1 MTNIFNTI
9 LKKTIEIFKESL
21 VVALPLYKIMI
32 PMIILVK
39 ILKEMG
45 FVEILGQ
52 WLAPLMSIVGLPG
65 SMGLV
70 WAATLLGGFFP
81 GIIIFADLASTEIL
95 TVGQVTVLS
104 SLMLIAHSLP
114 IELQITDKAGS
125 YWLSMGCIRIGGALL
140 YGVILNYILV
150 WGDFL
155 NERSTLLWY
164 PESVSVGLQT
174 WVLEQIKGLLIMF
187 IVLFFLL
194 QFMKLRDLLGFNKI
208 LKFFFQPLLG
218 KIGIGKEATNITV
231 IGMTLG
237 IAYGGGLIIRES
249 RNGTIPPRDIFFSL
263 VLMGL
268 FHSVIEDTLLLLLL
282 GGSIWGFLVGRL
294 MFALFAVWLM
304 VKLFS
309 LISEKR
315 FQSLFFKAKLFQK
328 AVSTREHSV

>member
-1 MTNIFNTI
+1 MTNVFNPI
-9 LKKTIEIFKESL
+9 LKNFIDIIKESL

-52 WLAPLMSIVGLPG
+52 LLAPIMAIVGLPG

-81 GIIIFADLASTEIL
+81 GIIIFADLASNEIL
-95 TVGQVTVLS
+95 TVGQVTILS

-114 IELQITDKAGS
+114 VELQITHKAGS
-125 YWLSMGCIRIGGALL
+125 HWLCMGFIRIGGALL
-140 YGVILNYILV
+140 YGVILNQILV
-150 WGDFL
+150 WGDWL
-155 NERSTLLWY
+155 TERSTLLWY
-164 PESVSVGLQT
+164 PESEAVNLQT
-174 WVLEQIKGLLIMF
+174 WALEQIKGLLIMLV
-187 IVLFFLL
+187 VLFILL

-218 KIGIGKEATNITV
+218 KLGIGKEATNITV

-237 IAYGGGLIIRES
+237 IAFGGGLIIRES

-268 FHSVIEDTLLLLLL
+268 FHSVIEDTLLMLLL

-294 MFALFAVWLM
+294 IFALFAVWLM
-304 VKLFS
+304 VRLFS
-309 LISEKR
+309 LISDERFKR
-315 FQSLFFKAKLFQK
+315 FLFK
-328 AVSTREHSV
+328 TE

>member
-1 MTNIFNTI
+1 MTNVFNPI
-9 LKKTIEIFKESL
+9 LKNFIDIIKESL

-52 WLAPLMSIVGLPG
+52 LLAPIMAIVGLPG

-81 GIIIFADLASTEIL
+81 GIIIFADLASNEIL
-95 TVGQVTVLS
+95 TVGQVTILS

-114 IELQITDKAGS
+114 VELQITHKAGS
-125 YWLSMGCIRIGGALL
+125 HWLCMGFIRIGGALL
-140 YGVILNYILV
+140 YGVILNQILV
-150 WGDFL
+150 WGDWL

-164 PESVSVGLQT
+164 PESEAVNLQT
-174 WVLEQIKGLLIMF
+174 WALEQIKGLIIMF
-187 IVLFFLL
+187 VVLFLLL

-218 KIGIGKEATNITV
+218 KLGIGKEATNITV

-237 IAYGGGLIIRES
+237 IAFGGGLIIRES

-268 FHSVIEDTLLLLLL
+268 FHSVIEDTLLMLLL

-294 MFALFAVWLM
+294 IFALFAVWLM
-304 VKLFS
+304 VRLFS
-309 LISEKR
+309 LISDERFKR
-315 FQSLFFKAKLFQK
+315 FLFK
-328 AVSTREHSV
+328 TE